1 MENGGKRGK
10 RGKTGGKRG
19 LLACLGTFGP
29 NSAILVQ
36 IGQEW
41 VEFGRSGQGWE
52 GSSEFGLVLDVSMNL
67 GNDWQ

>member
-29 NSAILVQ
+29 NSGILVQ

-41 VEFGRSGQGWE
+41 VEFGRSGQVGKV
-52 GSSEFGLVLDVSMNL
+52 LVNL
-67 GNDWQ
+67 GWFGMFQ